1 MRNEVVLIKI
11 DRVKNFLNFFHQLE
25 LSWQIYSLL
34 LIYIIIMLTAFV
46 LKIEI
51 GILLLLLLIAIFIFI
66 YYYTNRF
73 VSRIKM
79 IANQLAKDIIVVN
92 EKVYDNSVIGILLY
106 DQDHR
111 LSWGNSLANSIINYK
126 NAVGQK
132 LEDINPDLMTIIE
145 IIDKEWQVIT
155 YNEKHYR
162 VSHDVNSR
170 AIYWIEFENEY
181 NIQQQYKNNR
191 IVYGYLLLDD
201 FDEVVQSLDDQEA
214 SNFDADL
221 INELNNWAQQQ
232 DIYIKR
238 IEDDKF
244 ILLLNVKTL
253 EKLENQ
259 KFKYF
264 SEIREKYYA
273 RNIPISMSIGIAYS
287 KDDKVK
293 INRLAK
299 EAQMNLDLALG
310 RGGDQVVVKMDEEP
324 ARFYGGDT
332 NPTEKRTNTRS
343 KLVYQALINQIDQA
357 SNVIISGHKYPD
369 MDSLS
374 SALGIY
380 KIATERRKLAKIII
394 NESTFNTDIKNLL
407 NSPQISY
414 NLKNIFIDSETAKTY
429 LNPKTLLILVDHHRP
444 SLSEAEQLFVY
455 GLNIVVID
463 HHRRSEE
470 FPKQTVLT
478 YIETTASSTSELI
491 TEFFM
496 NVRNDSEPVNRF
508 EATAL
513 LAGIIVDTNNFS
525 MRTGS
530 RTFDAASYLK
540 SRGADTEQIQRM
552 LQEDLLEVKKRN
564 QLIERTEFYDS
575 VYAITQSESGLPIDN
590 VTAAQA
596 ADGMLSLTHVEAA
609 FVIFERTMTSI
620 GISARSLG
628 KINVQKIMESL
639 GGGGH
644 LSNAAAQLEN
654 ITVDEAKDLLLQAIN
669 QNK

>member
-1 MRNEVVLIKI
+1 MRNEVVIIKL
-11 DRVKNFLNFFHQLE
+11 DRIKNFLKFFHQLE
-25 LSWQIYSLL
+25 LSWQIYSLF
-34 LIYIIIMLTAFV
+34 LIYIIIMLTAFF

-51 GILLLLLLIAIFIFI
+51 GLLLLLLLIVIFVFI

-73 VSRIKM
+73 VSGVKM
-79 IANQLAKDIIVVN
+79 IANQLAKDIKVVN
-92 EKVYDNSVIGILLY
+92 EDVYDNSAIGILLY
-106 DQDHR
+106 DQDQR
-111 LSWGNSLANSIINYK
+111 LSWVNSLANSIINYK

-132 LEDINPDLMTIIE
+132 MENINPKLIE
-145 IIDKEWQVIT
+145 FIDTIDKNWEIVK
-155 YNEKHYR
+155 YNKKHYK
-162 VSHDVNSR
+162 VSHDKSNR

-181 NIQQQYKNNR
+181 KIQQQHKFDR

-201 FDEVVQSLDDQEA
+201 YDEVVQSLDDQEA

-221 INELNNWAQQQ
+221 INELNNWALQQ

-238 IEDDKF
+238 LEDDKF
-244 ILLLNVKTL
+244 MLLLNVKTL
-253 EKLENQ
+253 EKLESH

-264 SEIREKYYA
+264 GDIREKYYA
-273 RNIPISMSIGIAYS
+273 KNIPISMSIGIAYPS
-287 KDDKVK
+287 EDNFK

-310 RGGDQVVVKMDEEP
+310 RGGDQVVVKTGEEP

-343 KLVYQALINQIDQA
+343 KLVYQALINQITQA

-380 KIATERRKLAKIII
+380 KIATEQRKLAKIII

-414 NLKNIFIDSETAKTY
+414 NLKNIFVDSETAKSH

-455 GLNIVVID
+455 GPNIVIID

-478 YIETTASSTSELI
+478 YIETTASSTSELV

-496 NVRNDSEPVNRF
+496 NVRNESEPVNRF

-530 RTFDAASYLK
+530 RTFDVASYLK
-540 SRGADTEQIQRM
+540 SRGADTDQIQRM
-552 LQEDLLEVKKRN
+552 LQEDLSDVRNRN
-564 QLIERTEFYDS
+564 QLIERTEFIDS
-575 VYAITQSESGLPIDN
+575 VYAITQSESEHPIDN

-596 ADGMLSLTHVEAA
+596 ADGMLSLMNVEAA
-609 FVIFERTMTSI
+609 FVIFQRTNTSI

-628 KINVQKIMESL
+628 KINVQKIMETL

-644 LSNAAAQLEN
+644 LSNAATQLEN
-654 ITVDEAKDLLLQAIN
+654 ITIEEAKELLLQAIN
-669 QNK
+669 QSK